1 VIIDEGECV
10 APQLFNLVREEK
22 VYFISAS
29 LHASSCPKRDMRY
42 VAAQARSLSLD
53 RLHNEKELR
62 GLPCTAVL
70 MEDD

>member
-1 VIIDEGECV
+1 M
-10 APQLFNLVREEK
+10 FNLVREEK
-22 VYFISAS
+22 VHFISAS
-29 LHASSCPKRDMRY
+29 LHASFSPKRDMRY

-70 MEDD
+70 MKDD